1 MEWVKRKTNTSYIFC
16 LHHCINDLFRHFL
29 INMKLFYFT
38 LSYVIHYW
46 IIHKLFLYI
55 LQACIYIYIWRKT
68 NHWKRHLSF
77 MTYCT
82 KLNKRL
88 IVINDVWSTFCSVIG
103 VKCSIFGRLLSSSS
117 LEGIIAKV
125 TLESMVRLFMFAT
138 TFVEP
143 LFYLRPLRF
152 FRGPITYIN
161 KTDLSNPPEKKN
173 YWRST

>member
-1 MEWVKRKTNTSYIFC
+1 M
-16 LHHCINDLFRHFL
+16 RHFL
-29 INMKLFYFT
+29 IKIKLLYFI
-38 LSYVIHYW
+38 LSYVI
-46 IIHKLFLYI
+46 
-55 LQACIYIYIWRKT
+55 YIYICRKT

-77 MTYCT
+77 MTYYT

-143 LFYLRPLRF
+143 LFYLRPLQF

-161 KTDLSNPPEKKN
+161 KTDLSNPLEKKN